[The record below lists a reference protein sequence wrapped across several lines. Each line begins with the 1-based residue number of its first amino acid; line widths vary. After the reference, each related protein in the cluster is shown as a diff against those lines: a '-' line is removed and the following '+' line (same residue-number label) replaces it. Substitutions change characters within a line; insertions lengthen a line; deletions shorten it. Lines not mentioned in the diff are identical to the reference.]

1 MDYLTTRDDVDES
14 RIAILGDGSGSSFV
28 ARGVALDRRFAAAV
42 CDGGIWDLHERAFLM
57 NRSASSSPDRA
68 ATGDYGRLAQNLACP
83 VLITLG
89 ARGWLE
95 ARRVTE
101 LFDRLR
107 ADDRD
112 ITLKI
117 FQGSETAAAQAHAD
131 NPTLANEFIFDWLA
145 DRLGSISR

>member
-1 MDYLTTRDDVDES
+1 
-14 RIAILGDGSGSSFV
+14 
-28 ARGVALDRRFAAAV
+28 
-42 CDGGIWDLHERAFLM
+42 
-57 NRSASSSPDRA
+57 
-68 ATGDYGRLAQNLACP
+68 

-95 ARRVTE
+95 ADRVAE

-131 NPTLANEFIFDWLA
+131 NPTLASEFIFDWLA
-145 DRLGSISR
+145 DRLGSASR

>member
-1 MDYLTTRDDVDES
+1 
-14 RIAILGDGSGSSFV
+14 
-28 ARGVALDRRFAAAV
+28 VALDRRFAAAV
-42 CDGGIWDLHERAFLM
+42 CDGGIWDLHERAFLI
-57 NRSASSSPDRA
+57 NRSASRNPDHA
-68 ATGDYGRLAQNLACP
+68 ATGDYGTLAQNLACP
-83 VLITLG
+83 VLITFG

-95 ARRVTE
+95 ADRVTE
-101 LFDRLR
+101 LFDRLK

>member
-1 MDYLTTRDDVDES
+1 
-14 RIAILGDGSGSSFV
+14 V
-28 ARGVALDRRFAAAV
+28 A
-42 CDGGIWDLHERAFLM
+42 
-57 NRSASSSPDRA
+57 
-68 ATGDYGRLAQNLACP
+68 
-83 VLITLG
+83 
-89 ARGWLE
+89 
-95 ARRVTE
+95 E

-131 NPTLANEFIFDWLA
+131 NPTLASEFIFDWLA